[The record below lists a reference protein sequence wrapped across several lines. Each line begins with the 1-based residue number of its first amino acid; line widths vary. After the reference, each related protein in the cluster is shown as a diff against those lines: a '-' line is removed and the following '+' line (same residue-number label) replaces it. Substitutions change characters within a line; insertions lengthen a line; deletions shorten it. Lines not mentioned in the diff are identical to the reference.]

1 MCGNSMY
8 LRNLLQR
15 KERNE
20 KTEAGHLHSQHMKMN
35 TVGQFPPQIY
45 QSGATFL
52 PKQTN

>member
-1 MCGNSMY
+1 MY

-20 KTEAGHLHSQHMKMN
+20 KTEAGRLHSQHMKMN